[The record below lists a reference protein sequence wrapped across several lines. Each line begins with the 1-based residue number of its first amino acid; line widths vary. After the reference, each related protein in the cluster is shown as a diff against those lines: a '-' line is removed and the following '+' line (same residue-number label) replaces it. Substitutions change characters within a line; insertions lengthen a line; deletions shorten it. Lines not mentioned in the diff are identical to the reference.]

1 MSEELKNILLESS
14 LIEKRKVQLI
24 TTDKINR
31 MLASSMG
38 KLKSIEI
45 IAENAVRN
53 LGDGLRM
60 LVLTDFIKK
69 EIKKSIGSLAGA
81 TERESKV
88 FIKAVSEL
96 FSPIDDPRYVI
107 IGITKVFKVEKRN
120 YINSFSC
127 PSVIGVN
134 KESAEIFKKYLK
146 SPAGD
151 FELVF
156 PRNENGRKTLNECKK
171 LSFLN
176 SIR

>member
-1 MSEELKNILLESS
+1 MIISK
-14 LIEKRKVQLI
+14 KRL
-24 TTDKINR
+24 D
-31 MLASSMG
+31 S
-38 KLKSIEI
+38 
-45 IAENAVRN
+45 
-53 LGDGLRM
+53 
-60 LVLTDFIKK
+60 F
-69 EIKKSIGSLAGA
+69 
-81 TERESKV
+81 
-88 FIKAVSEL
+88 EL

-156 PRNENGRKTLNECKK
+156 TRSENGRKILNECKK